1 MNLNKKIQSYILS
14 NIVSPSDRK
23 IGVEEECIIYSHNN
37 RRIPVNSGGEFSAT
51 DLLVIMNDNVGR
63 NGSYSLEP
71 GGQLEWSSPPRN
83 NLFDLASAQKE
94 HRNLLNLITKEKGLK
109 IIYYGVEPN
118 YSPGDID
125 LINQLK
131 YQLMDKNMKNNGTM
145 GQWMMRNTA
154 SIQINFDI
162 INKKD
167 LEEMV
172 FVADCL
178 YPIAAYLFANSPMQ
192 QGQSVGL
199 KNIRQIIWNNTD
211 NNRCLNL
218 IDHGIK
224 SHDNLLK
231 NYINYILNV
240 PGIFQLN
247 SNGEIDK
254 TNKTIGEQLTYL
266 ILSETLRKEDIK
278 IALHQIFTNVRLKN
292 LVEVRGTDR
301 SPIGYEMAPV
311 AFWTGLLTEKTCRD
325 EILSIV
331 NQWSTQE
338 RMLFNQLSLVLDDT
352 QIGPQGKTYREWN
365 QWAGDLALWGLKKRE
380 IGEEKFFNEYF
391 NKVMSK
397 GPFSL
402 QEQ

>member
-37 RRIPVNSGGEFSAT
+37 HRIPVNSGGEFSAT
-51 DLLVIMNDNVGR
+51 DLLAIMNNNIGR

-83 NLFDLASAQKE
+83 NLFDLASAHKE
-94 HRNLLNLITKEKGLK
+94 HHKLLNLITKEKGLK
-109 IIYYGVEPN
+109 IIYYGVEPH

-178 YPIAAYLFANSPMQ
+178 HPIAAYIFANSPMQ

-199 KNIRQIIWNNTD
+199 NNIRQIIWNNTD

-247 SNGEIDK
+247 TNGEIDK

-331 NQWSTQE
+331 NQWTTQE
-338 RMLFNQLSLVLDDT
+338 RMRFNQLSLVLDDT
-352 QIGPQGKTYREWN
+352 QLGPQGKTYREWN
-365 QWAGDLALWGLKKRE
+365 QWAGDLALSGLKKRE

-391 NKVMSK
+391 KKVMSK

-402 QEQ
+402 QG

>member
-37 RRIPVNSGGEFSAT
+37 HRIPVNSGGEFSAT
-51 DLLVIMNDNVGR
+51 DLLAIMNNNIGR

-94 HRNLLNLITKEKGLK
+94 HHKLLNLITKEKGLK
-109 IIYYGVEPN
+109 IIYYGVEPH

-162 INKKD
+162 INRKD

-178 YPIAAYLFANSPMQ
+178 HPIAAYIFANSPMQ

-199 KNIRQIIWNNTD
+199 NNIRQIIWNNTD

-247 SNGEIDK
+247 TNGEIDK

-331 NQWSTQE
+331 NQWTTQE
-338 RMLFNQLSLVLDDT
+338 RMRFNQLSLVLDDT
-352 QIGPQGKTYREWN
+352 QLGPQGKTYREWN
-365 QWAGDLALWGLKKRE
+365 QWAGDLALSGLKKRE

-391 NKVMSK
+391 KKVMSK

-402 QEQ
+402 QG